1 MMSKLFSYLCVACL
15 VLVLFSC
22 QKEYSVDTYSGVNA
36 QGSLWDST
44 GNCLPET
51 VHGTFYDG
59 ITPGPD
65 TAYVEVQVNVTQTG
79 TYSITSDLQNGFQF
93 FDSGFFS
100 NTGLNVIRLK
110 PLGTPIIPVSS
121 TFTINFDSSSC
132 SFVVNVQDSTGTG
145 LGGHDTTGTG
155 DTTANWQ
162 FTTGDGTFSGSID
175 TAFITVDTS
184 IWRTGGNML
193 FIEGFTST
201 RDTVF
206 HIITYLPTNVITTGS
221 YSTQAVP
228 PENAAIFGFNLVS
241 NGAPIYDGIP
251 DSSSASNVTFI
262 ITSYDNSTHILEGT
276 FSGTANNSSG
286 DAVVSVTNGSFV
298 AKVSP

>member
-1 MMSKLFSYLCVACL
+1 MMSKLFSYLSVVCF

-22 QKEYSVDTYSGVNA
+22 QKEYSVDPYSSVNA

-110 PLGTPIIPVSS
+110 PLGVPIIPVSS
-121 TFTINFDSSSC
+121 TFTINFDSTSC
-132 SFVVNVQDSTGTG
+132 PFIVNVQDSTGTG
-145 LGGHDTTGTG
+145 LGGHDTTDTG
-155 DTTANWQ
+155 DTTAYWH
-162 FTTGDGTFSGSID
+162 FTTGDGTFGGSID

-184 IWRTGGNML
+184 VWKTGGNML

-201 RDTVF
+201 GDTAF

-221 YSTQAVP
+221 YSTQAIP
-228 PENAAIFGFNLVS
+228 PENSAIFDFSLSASGNT
-241 NGAPIYDGIP
+241 IYDGVP
-251 DSSSASNVTFI
+251 DNSSASNVTFI
-262 ITSYDNSTHILEGT
+262 ITSYDSTTHIIQGT
-276 FSGTANNSSG
+276 FSGTANDANG
-286 DAVVSVTNGSFV
+286 DAVVSVSNGSFW